1 MDLLIFKSILSW
13 LRTQRQGFPDRP
25 SLPVHVYGR
34 LVRGTLM
41 KETQSQLSKL
51 KEKVKSIEHRFST
64 HQVQE
69 IMKKE
74 EKDHKKIHLLK
85 KQVALMHG
93 EHQEFD
99 KEGFHKTL

>member
-1 MDLLIFKSILSW
+1 MNLKAGLTGRTIYGSAILGALNSS
-13 LRTQRQGFPDRP
+13 G
-25 SLPVHVYGR
+25 
-34 LVRGTLM
+34 GTLI
-41 KETQSQLSKL
+41 KETQNQLSKL

-99 KEGFHKTL
+99 KEGF

>member
-1 MDLLIFKSILSW
+1 
-13 LRTQRQGFPDRP
+13 
-25 SLPVHVYGR
+25 
-34 LVRGTLM
+34 M

-99 KEGFHKTL
+99 KEGFYKTLVL